1 VKSQNGWNIWDG
13 TKTFGPRDTV
23 EIALV
28 CGGRYQLKATSVR
41 WDITGQGT
49 DVAFYRVVDES
60 VAPIPI
66 TAPAILAKAAAIM
79 TERGKQYDKPEGER
93 SMGQA
98 VSAFNIIAGR
108 DLQESEGWLLL
119 QVLKDVRD
127 RQKQEAHIDSLED
140 CVAYAALKAEARM
153 AGK

>member
-1 VKSQNGWNIWDG
+1 MINGWNVWDG
-13 TKTFGPRDTV
+13 VKTFGPRDTV

-28 CGGRYQLKATSVR
+28 GGGQYRLKANDVH
-41 WDITGQGT
+41 WEITGQRT
-49 DVAFYRVVDES
+49 DVAFYRVVEVY
-60 VAPIPI
+60 VAPKST

-127 RQKQEAHIDSLED
+127 RQKKEAHVDSLED